1 MKQPSRL
8 VGLSSGFVLYAVIII
23 FLSLMEGWPTIK
35 LFVRTACSRYSVAF
49 LLGEAVLYA
58 AVIFSLAF
66 VWSYAAIRPLSTGK
80 RQATVWSLIGM
91 GVAWLSWIVF
101 SLATGGVEVPF
112 ANLPEGLAQPSCY
125 LLPMWSH
132 LGIVVATLGTILA
145 GAQARRG
152 NPSVRRGK
160 KRTSL
165 SDAGE
170 NRTNST
176 NSTE

>member
-23 FLSLMEGWPTIK
+23 FLNLMEGGPTITVF
-35 LFVRTACSRYSVAF
+35 LQTACSRYSVAF

-66 VWSYAAIRPLSTGK
+66 VWNYATIRPLPTGK

-91 GVAWLSWIVF
+91 GIAWLSWVVF
-101 SLATGGVEVPF
+101 SLATGEVEVPLP
-112 ANLPEGLAQPSCY
+112 NLSEGPAQPSCY

-132 LGIVVATLGTILA
+132 LGIVVAALGTILA

-170 NRTNST
+170 NRTNSI
-176 NSTE
+176 E

>member
-1 MKQPSRL
+1 MKRPSRL
-8 VGLSSGFVLYAVIII
+8 VGLGSGFCLYAVILI
-23 FLSLMEGWPTIK
+23 FLSLMEGWPAIR
-35 LFVRTACSRYSVAF
+35 LFLRTACSRYSLAF

-91 GVAWLSWIVF
+91 GVAWLSWMVF
-101 SLATGGVEVPF
+101 SLASGGVDALFP
-112 ANLPEGLAQPSCY
+112 NLPQGRAQPSCY

-132 LGIVVATLGTILA
+132 LGILVAPLGTILA

-152 NPSVRRGK
+152 NPSARRGK
-160 KRTSL
+160 KRTAL
-165 SDAGE
+165 SDTGQV
-170 NRTNST
+170 
-176 NSTE
+176 STE

>member
-1 MKQPSRL
+1 MRQPSRL
-8 VGLSSGFVLYAVIII
+8 VGLGSGFALYAAIII

-35 LFVRTACSRYSVAF
+35 LFLRTACSRYSVAF

-66 VWSYAAIRPLSTGK
+66 VWSYSAIRPLSTGK

-91 GVAWLSWIVF
+91 GVAWLGWIVF
-101 SLATGGVEVPF
+101 SLVTGGVVALFP
-112 ANLPEGLAQPSCY
+112 NLPQGRAQPSCY

-132 LGIVVATLGTILA
+132 LAILVAPLGTILA
-145 GAQARRG
+145 GAQARRS

-160 KRTSL
+160 NRTVL
-165 SDAGE
+165 LDAGQVGIE
-170 NRTNST
+170 
-176 NSTE
+176 

>member
-8 VGLSSGFVLYAVIII
+8 VGLGSGFCLYAVILI
-23 FLSLMEGWPTIK
+23 FLSLMEGWPAIR
-35 LFVRTACSRYSVAF
+35 LFLRTACSRYSLAF

-91 GVAWLSWIVF
+91 GVAWLSWMVF
-101 SLATGGVEVPF
+101 SLASGGVDALFP
-112 ANLPEGLAQPSCY
+112 NLPQGRAQPSCY

-132 LGIVVATLGTILA
+132 LGILVAPLGTILA

-152 NPSVRRGK
+152 NLSVQRGK
-160 KRTSL
+160 KRTAL
-165 SDAGE
+165 SDAGQV
-170 NRTNST
+170 
-176 NSTE
+176 STE

>member
-8 VGLSSGFVLYAVIII
+8 VGLGSGFALYAVIII

-35 LFVRTACSRYSVAF
+35 LFLRTACSRYSVAF

-58 AVIFSLAF
+58 SAMFSFAF

-91 GVAWLSWIVF
+91 GVAWLSWVVF
-101 SLATGGVEVPF
+101 SLATGGVEALFP
-112 ANLPEGLAQPSCY
+112 NLPQGRAQPSCY

-132 LGIVVATLGTILA
+132 LGILVAPLGTVLA
-145 GAQARRG
+145 GAQARRS
-152 NPSVRRGK
+152 NPSVRRS
-160 KRTSL
+160 KRRT
-165 SDAGE
+165 APHGVGE
-170 NRTNST
+170 VGI
-176 NSTE
+176 E